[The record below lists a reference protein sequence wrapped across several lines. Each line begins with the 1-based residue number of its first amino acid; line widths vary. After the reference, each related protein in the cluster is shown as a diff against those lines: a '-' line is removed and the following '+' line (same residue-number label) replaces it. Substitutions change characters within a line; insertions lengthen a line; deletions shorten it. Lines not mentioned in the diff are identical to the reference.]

1 MFYTLAQAVC
11 SCMTAVKMWK
21 EELLVPVLDQL
32 FRTPS
37 PWKRENVAGFLLFCS
52 EKVRKD
58 KAQPHFRDLKKKSLC
73 SPKLIMEYLQR
84 KLDGAAKG
92 FAPGN
97 VTLVARLLIDMIV
110 ISYRFDNE
118 LSRERGIGK
127 IFDAV
132 RPKDPA

>member
-1 MFYTLAQAVC
+1 
-11 SCMTAVKMWK
+11 
-21 EELLVPVLDQL
+21 
-32 FRTPS
+32 
-37 PWKRENVAGFLLFCS
+37 
-52 EKVRKD
+52 
-58 KAQPHFRDLKKKSLC
+58 
-73 SPKLIMEYLQR
+73 MEYLQR

-132 RPKDPA
+132 RPQDLA